1 MNNREAIQAMLD
13 GEKVKLSVWSTGDF
27 LEMDDDG
34 DYIDSVG
41 TCITMGDYGSG
52 EWEIYKEPKKKVK
65 MWQWVI
71 KHSASGRLC
80 ITDGFYTG
88 KDSLPSPLEPVQ
100 KAEWTEIEME
110 IEE

>member
-13 GEKVKLSVWSTGDF
+13 GKKVRDYRWEPCRFVSYYNDALRTEDDIHFNINSYGIGD
-27 LEMDDDG
+27 D
-34 DYIDSVG
+34 
-41 TCITMGDYGSG
+41 
-52 EWEIYKEPKKKVK
+52 WEIYKEPKKKVK

-71 KHSASGRLC
+71 KHSASGRIC